1 MNYNKVILVGRLTA
15 VPELRQTGGGTSVT
29 NFTLAV
35 DRKYSRGSEK
45 QTDFLSIVA
54 WRQTAEFIC
63 QYFTKGNAILIEGE
77 LQTRSWTDSQGNK
90 RYATEVVAD
99 EARFCEANRENR
111 EAIAPNAVQGQN
123 FGSVMCN
130 TGIYPDPN
138 FEELMSDDDLPF

>member
-99 EARFCEANRENR
+99 EARFCEAKGNSETNSP
-111 EAIAPNAVQGQN
+111 AQNQNAVQGE
-123 FGSVMCN
+123 FMAME
-130 TGIYPDPN
+130 TID
-138 FEELMSDDDLPF
+138 SDDDLPF